1 LRVNGN
7 DLYSGT
13 GTLIGQ
19 IDGFMSEQSWPLSEA
34 GYPEQSKRGYLEMKK
49 KHDLDFIDPFL
60 MMGIEGMIYAEYSDE
75 EMLNHFQQILKE
87 DYRQKHRKALLAE
100 LKEEMKPSRTLG
112 AVVDALAK
120 DAKKRVVS
128 IRKKAKAR
136 KFRSL
141 GKRGGIGSN

>member
-1 LRVNGN
+1 MPSTPMRRC
-7 DLYSGT
+7 
-13 GTLIGQ
+13 LIT
-19 IDGFMSEQSWPLSEA
+19 SSRS
-34 GYPEQSKRGYLEMKK
+34 SK
-49 KHDLDFIDPFL
+49 
-60 MMGIEGMIYAEYSDE
+60 
-75 EMLNHFQQILKE
+75 

-112 AVVDALAK
+112 AVVDVLAK

-141 GKRGGIGSN
+141 GKRGGTGSN

>member
-1 LRVNGN
+1 
-7 DLYSGT
+7 
-13 GTLIGQ
+13 
-19 IDGFMSEQSWPLSEA
+19 M
-34 GYPEQSKRGYLEMKK
+34 EMKK
-49 KHDLDFIDPFL
+49 NHDLDFIDPFL

-75 EMLNHFQQILKE
+75 EMLNHLQQILKE

-112 AVVDALAK
+112 AVLDALAK

-128 IRKKAKAR
+128 IRKKAVVR

-141 GKRGGIGSN
+141 GKRGGRGSN

>member
-1 LRVNGN
+1 
-7 DLYSGT
+7 
-13 GTLIGQ
+13 
-19 IDGFMSEQSWPLSEA
+19 M
-34 GYPEQSKRGYLEMKK
+34 KR

-60 MMGIEGMIYAEYSDE
+60 MMDIEGMIYAEYSDE
-75 EMLNHFQQILKE
+75 EMLLHFQQILKE

-120 DAKKRVVS
+120 DAKKRVVN

-136 KFRSL
+136 KLRSL
-141 GKRGGIGSN
+141 GKRWGTGSRLV

>member
-1 LRVNGN
+1 
-7 DLYSGT
+7 
-13 GTLIGQ
+13 
-19 IDGFMSEQSWPLSEA
+19 
-34 GYPEQSKRGYLEMKK
+34 LEMKK
-49 KHDLDFIDPFL
+49 NHDLDFIDPFL

-75 EMLNHFQQILKE
+75 EMLSHFQQILKE

-112 AVVDALAK
+112 AVLDALAK

-128 IRKKAKAR
+128 IRKKAEAR

-141 GKRGGIGSN
+141 GKRGGRGSN

>member
-1 LRVNGN
+1 
-7 DLYSGT
+7 
-13 GTLIGQ
+13 
-19 IDGFMSEQSWPLSEA
+19 
-34 GYPEQSKRGYLEMKK
+34 LEMKK
-49 KHDLDFIDPFL
+49 NHDLDFIDPFL

-75 EMLNHFQQILKE
+75 EMLHHFQQILKE
-87 DYRQKHRKALLAE
+87 DYQQKHRKALSAE

-112 AVVDALAK
+112 AVVVALAK

-141 GKRGGIGSN
+141 GKRGGTGSN